1 MKIKNRFKK
10 AVAVLMLVTMTSI
23 SVCACADKSGS
34 DKSGEPGA
42 VQGNYYLDADKS
54 KQYISFNEDNSFRFV
69 GYDFE
74 ALAKDLVGDMIE
86 DKTALAE
93 RLDDAYT
100 YSFDKDTNEL
110 WFNVLQSD
118 SSDSAEF
125 VVAMQLGGDK
135 QSVTFQDKTYTA
147 IPHN

>member
-10 AVAVLMLVTMTSI
+10 AVAVLMLVTMT
-23 SVCACADKSGS
+23 ADKSGS

-74 ALAKDLVGDMIE
+74 VLAKDLVGDMIE

-100 YSFDKDTNEL
+100 YHFDKDTNEI

-118 SSDSAEF
+118 SSDSAE
-125 VVAMQLGGDK
+125 LI
-135 QSVTFQDKTYTA
+135 YTVCRFWYRRDNLWA
-147 IPHN
+147 V

>member
-1 MKIKNRFKK
+1 M
-10 AVAVLMLVTMTSI
+10 
-23 SVCACADKSGS
+23 
-34 DKSGEPGA
+34 
-42 VQGNYYLDADKS
+42 QGNYYLDADKS

-74 ALAKDLVGDMIE
+74 VLAKDLVGDMIE
-86 DKTALAE
+86 DKTTLAE

-100 YSFDKDTNEL
+100 YHFDKDTNEI

-125 VVAMQLGGDK
+125 VIPMQLGGDK
-135 QSVTFQDKTYTA
+135 QSVTFQDKTYKIA
-147 IPHN
+147 Q

>member
-10 AVAVLMLVTMTSI
+10 AVAVLMLVTMTAI

-74 ALAKDLVGDMIE
+74 VLAKDLVGDMIE
-86 DKTALAE
+86 DKTALAV
-93 RLDDAYT
+93 RA
-100 YSFDKDTNEL
+100 
-110 WFNVLQSD
+110 
-118 SSDSAEF
+118 
-125 VVAMQLGGDK
+125 
-135 QSVTFQDKTYTA
+135 
-147 IPHN
+147 

>member
-1 MKIKNRFKK
+1 MKIKNRFTKTLALTILVIIT
-10 AVAVLMLVTMTSI
+10 AVFA
-23 SVCACADKSGS
+23 CACNDSNASGNT
-34 DKSGEPGA
+34 GEPGA
-42 VQGNYYLDADKS
+42 VQGNYYLDGDTA

-86 DKTALAE
+86 DKTVLAE

-100 YSFDKDTNEL
+100 YQFDKDTNEL

-118 SSDSAEF
+118 SSDTAEF
-125 VVAMQLGGDK
+125 AVSMQLSGDK
-135 QSVTFQDKTYTA
+135 QSVTFKDKTYKIA
-147 IPHN
+147 Q

>member
-10 AVAVLMLVTMTSI
+10 AVAILMLVTMTAI

-74 ALAKDLVGDMIE
+74 VLAKDLVGDMIE

-100 YSFDKDTNEL
+100 YHFDKDTNEI

-125 VVAMQLGGDK
+125 VIPMQLGGDK
-135 QSVTFQDKTYTA
+135 QSVTFLNKTYKIA
-147 IPHN
+147 Q

>member
-1 MKIKNRFKK
+1 
-10 AVAVLMLVTMTSI
+10 MLVTMTAI

-42 VQGNYYLDADKS
+42 GNYYLDADKS

-100 YSFDKDTNEL
+100 YRFDKDTNEI

-118 SSDSAEF
+118 SSDSADNLTKNLT
-125 VVAMQLGGDK
+125 A
-135 QSVTFQDKTYTA
+135 QSHDNNYAVL
-147 IPHN
+147 P

>member
-1 MKIKNRFKK
+1 
-10 AVAVLMLVTMTSI
+10 MLVAMTAI
-23 SVCACADKSGS
+23 FVCACADKSGS
-34 DKSGEPGA
+34 DKAGEPGA

-74 ALAKDLVGDMIE
+74 ALVKDLVGDMIE

-100 YSFDKDTNEL
+100 YRFDKDTNEL

-118 SSDSAEF
+118 SSDSTEF
-125 VVAMQLGGDK
+125 VIPMQLGGDK
-135 QSVTFQDKTYTA
+135 QSVTFQDKTYKIA
-147 IPHN
+147 Q